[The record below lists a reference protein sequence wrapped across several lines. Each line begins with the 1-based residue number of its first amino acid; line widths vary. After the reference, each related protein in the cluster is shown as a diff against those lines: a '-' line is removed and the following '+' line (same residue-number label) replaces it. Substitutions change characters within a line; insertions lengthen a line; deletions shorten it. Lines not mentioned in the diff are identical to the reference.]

1 MGYNI
6 VVKPLKYLDERAH
19 KLEVMNDWTILF
31 STYLVM
37 MFSNLVPQAEVRYSA
52 GWLLLSV

>member
-6 VVKPLKYLDERAH
+6 VVKPLKYLDERAY
-19 KLEVMNDWTILF
+19 KLEVMNDWIILF

-37 MFSNLVPQAEVRYSA
+37 MFSNLVPQAEVRYSV